1 MSQEKTRS
9 RAHDLLGAVLGTF
22 CTVMLVLAPW
32 QIDLDVS
39 YPFYKG
45 PFIMPILALSIG
57 VIASL
62 PSWYRLLFKGKG
74 RSWELD
80 GAGAPRKPFLM
91 LVTAL
96 FYPIGIFVIGLE
108 IATFLILAVELY
120 ITGQRNRKILFF
132 IPLLLSGIFWLV
144 FRRMLDVYFPE
155 PLLFYVL
162 G

>member
-9 RAHDLLGAVLGTF
+9 RAHDLLGAILGTF
-22 CTVMLVLAPW
+22 CTIMLVLAPW

-45 PFIMPILALSIG
+45 PFIMPVIALSIG

-62 PSWYRLLFKGKG
+62 PSWYRLFFKRQG
-74 RSWELD
+74 RSWKLD

-91 LVTAL
+91 LITAL
-96 FYPIGIFVIGLE
+96 LYPVGIFTVGLE
-108 IATFLILAVELY
+108 IATFFILAVELY
-120 ITGQRNRKILFF
+120 ITGQRDRKN
-132 IPLLLSGIFWLV
+132 LLLIPILLTFIFWLV

-155 PLLFYVL
+155 PLLFYL
-162 G
+162 FG